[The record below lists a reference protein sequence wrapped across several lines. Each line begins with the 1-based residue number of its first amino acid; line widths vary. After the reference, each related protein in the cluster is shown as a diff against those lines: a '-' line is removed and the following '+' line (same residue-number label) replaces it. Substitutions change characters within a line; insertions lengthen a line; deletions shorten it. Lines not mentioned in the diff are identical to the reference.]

1 MLKKIIAKIADI
13 FLGLLVTV
21 YIVLEE
27 LVWENIAEPIY
38 AFIHD
43 LKILQ
48 KAEASLYKLNRHA
61 VLVLFLAL
69 FTQVELLG
77 IFALKLIATGKV
89 ITGTMLYAGKIPLA
103 AFTFWLFRLTKEKL
117 ITFGWFKQGYD
128 VVIASIDMIKTS
140 AIYRRVTAQIKL
152 VRAWFSKR
160 FFQAQ
165 AFATQAF
172 RKTEKPEIVRENRGV
187 IVLPAISIHGSMSLA
202 HLTRLESGLSNLLF
216 IHQVP
221 FL

>member
-1 MLKKIIAKIADI
+1 MPSADHLFENLIMFKKIIAKIADI
-13 FLGLLVTV
+13 FLGFVVTI

-27 LVWENIAEPIY
+27 LVWENIAEPVY
-38 AFIHD
+38 SYIHG

-48 KAEASLYKLNRHA
+48 KAEAWLFKLNRHA

-77 IFALKLIATGKV
+77 IFALKLIATGKI

-128 VVIASIDMIKTS
+128 VVIAGIEIIKS
-140 AIYRRVTAQIKL
+140 SVIHQRVTAQIKYVKTWLSKHFSRPRL
-152 VRAWFSKR
+152 VIHTLFEKLKNLKL
-160 FFQAQ
+160 FEN
-165 AFATQAF
+165 
-172 RKTEKPEIVRENRGV
+172 TE
-187 IVLPAISIHGSMSLA
+187 M
-202 HLTRLESGLSNLLF
+202 
-216 IHQVP
+216 
-221 FL
+221 

>member
-1 MLKKIIAKIADI
+1 MDDIKFNSHGCLKPACYTMPVANHFFENLIMLKKIIAKIADI

-117 ITFGWFKQGYD
+117 ITFDWFKQGYD

-160 FFQAQ
+160 FSRPGLLLHKLFEKLKSLKL
-165 AFATQAF
+165 FE
-172 RKTEKPEIVRENRGV
+172 KTEV
-187 IVLPAISIHGSMSLA
+187 
-202 HLTRLESGLSNLLF
+202 
-216 IHQVP
+216 
-221 FL
+221 